1 MMEIQP
7 VGFRTERDEYKC
19 ILITAISIL
28 GLHHDCKEVAARV
41 ANDVR
46 SLGAADGVI
55 ESEMDHGL
63 AIPVIIGQGCHARL
77 FAMRLPSKSDRPVV
91 EQVCFVSRTFE

>member
-1 MMEIQP
+1 VYFDYCNFNFGIASRLK
-7 VGFRTERDEYKC
+7 G
-19 ILITAISIL
+19 S
-28 GLHHDCKEVAARV
+28 GSAARV